1 MLKQSLQQK
10 LQQKLAPQQIQMIKL
25 LEVPLM
31 DLEQRIKV
39 ELQEN
44 PALEEGNV
52 EPEIPEEPTGNEEP
66 EKDFSL
72 DEYTYEEDIPS
83 YKLHANNYSGDEKNT
98 EIPFSAGTTFHEHL
112 VKQLSE
118 QAQAERDQL
127 LCEYLIGNIDE
138 DGYLRRD
145 LLSIIDDLAFNSNV
159 YSNEEEMTRCL
170 KIIFQFDPP
179 GVGARTLQECLLLQ
193 LKRKSHKCDAI
204 NLAIKIIDEDFEE
217 FTKKHYERI
226 IRKYGVTEDEL
237 KLAIEEILHLNP
249 KPGGAYNN
257 PYNNSVQQII
267 PDFLLDLVDNELVL
281 TLNSKNVPELRV
293 SRTYS
298 DMLQSYSSSGPKANK
313 AQKQAAQFVRQ
324 KLDSARWFIDAIRQ
338 RQQTLL
344 YTMQAILD
352 RQSAYFIEGDE
363 TLLLPMKLKDIA
375 DKTGY
380 DVSTISRVSNSKYIQ
395 THFGI
400 FPLKYFFSESMQ
412 TDSGEEV
419 SSREI
424 KQILFE
430 SIENEDKRKPIT
442 DDKLATILKEKGY
455 VIARRTVAKYREQL
469 NIPVARLRKEL

>member
-44 PALEEGNV
+44 PALEEGNI
-52 EPEIPEEPTGNEEP
+52 EPEIPEEPTGNENP
-66 EKDFSL
+66 EEDFSL
-72 DEYTYEEDIPS
+72 DEYSREEDIPM
-83 YKLHANNYSGDEKNT
+83 YKLHANNYTSDEKRT

-112 VKQLSE
+112 IKQLSE
-118 QAQAERDQL
+118 QVLSEREQQL
-127 LCEYLIGNIDE
+127 SEYLIGNIDE

-145 LLSIIDDLAFNSNV
+145 LLSIIDDLAFSSNT
-159 YSNEEEMTRCL
+159 YSNEEEIEKCL
-170 KIIFQFDPP
+170 KIIVSLDPP
-179 GVGARTLQECLLLQ
+179 GIGARTLQECLLLQ
-193 LKRKSHKCDAI
+193 LKRKLHRCNAI
-204 NLAIKIIDEDFEE
+204 DLAIKIIEHDFEE
-217 FTKKHYERI
+217 FTKKHYDI
-226 IRKYGVTEDEL
+226 IIKKYSISEEEL

-257 PYNNSVQQII
+257 PYNNSVQQVI
-267 PDFLLDLVDNELVL
+267 PDFLVDVVDDELIL

-293 SRTYS
+293 SRTYN
-298 DMLQSYSSSGPKANK
+298 DMLVSYSSSGNKANK
-313 AQKQAAQFVRQ
+313 TQKQAAQFVRQ
-324 KLDSARWFIDAIRQ
+324 KLDSAKWFIDAIRQ

-344 YTMQAILD
+344 TTMQAILD
-352 RQSAYFIEGDE
+352 RQSEYFMEGDE

-400 FPLKYFFSESMQ
+400 FALKYFFSESMQ

-424 KQILFE
+424 KQILME
-430 SIENEDKRKPIT
+430 SIESEDKRKPIT
-442 DDKLATILKEKGY
+442 DDKLANILKEKGY